1 MFAALSD
8 LLSFPPLSPVSES
21 LADHPLDA
29 IDADLVESDAIELA
43 AIDSDLVESPTPDDV
58 VDSPVD
64 AALADAATTDA
75 VTADAATADA
85 ATATA
90 DLETVEPEALEL
102 TGAAAPEASPVLEFP
117 VTGVG
122 EGGEVINL
130 EAAEKPQVARW
141 YAVQV
146 ASSCEKKV
154 KATLEQ
160 RAVTLGVSNRILE
173 IEIPQTPGVKLKK
186 DGSRQS
192 IEEKV
197 FPGYVL
203 VRMVLDED
211 TMMAVR
217 STPNVINFVGQ
228 EERRATG
235 KTRGHIKPRPLSRQ
249 EVDRIFKRAA
259 EKKPVVKVDLA
270 EGDQILV
277 TAGPFKDFQGEVI
290 EVSGERSKLKALL
303 SIFGRETPVELEFS
317 QISKQS

>member
-1 MFAALSD
+1 M
-8 LLSFPPLSPVSES
+8 SPVSETPTDLS
-21 LADHPLDA
+21 LDSAEVLD
-29 IDADLVESDAIELA
+29 LA
-43 AIDSDLVESPTPDDV
+43 AADG
-58 VDSPVD
+58 DSP
-64 AALADAATTDA
+64 
-75 VTADAATADA
+75 
-85 ATATA
+85 
-90 DLETVEPEALEL
+90 LED
-102 TGAAAPEASPVLEFP
+102 GAAPVADP
-117 VTGVG
+117 VAA
-122 EGGEVINL
+122 
-130 EAAEKPQVARW
+130 AAEAGEKRQVARW

-160 RAVTLGVSNRILE
+160 RAVTLGVDSKILD

-192 IEEKV
+192 TEEKV

-217 STPNVINFVGQ
+217 STPNVINFVGA
-228 EERRATG
+228 EERRATA
-235 KTRGHIKPRPLSRQ
+235 KARGHIKPRPLSRQ

-259 EKKPVVKVDLA
+259 EKKAVVKVDLA
-270 EGDQILV
+270 EGDQIMV

-290 EVSGERSKLKALL
+290 EVSGDRNKLKALL

>member
-1 MFAALSD
+1 MMMALTESSPPSLNDEGSPEEEILLPEAPD
-8 LLSFPPLSPVSES
+8 LDPLA
-21 LADHPLDA
+21 LAVDP
-29 IDADLVESDAIELA
+29 LA
-43 AIDSDLVESPTPDDV
+43 AGAPLPLEV
-58 VDSPVD
+58 VSG
-64 AALADAATTDA
+64 
-75 VTADAATADA
+75 
-85 ATATA
+85 
-90 DLETVEPEALEL
+90 E
-102 TGAAAPEASPVLEFP
+102 AAA
-117 VTGVG
+117 G
-122 EGGEVINL
+122 ETP
-130 EAAEKPQVARW
+130 EKPQVARW

-160 RAVTLGVSNRILE
+160 RAITLGVSNRILD

-186 DGSRQS
+186 DGTRQS

-203 VRMVLDED
+203 VRMILDED

-235 KTRGHIKPRPLSRQ
+235 KTRGHIKPRPLSRS
-249 EVDRIFKRAA
+249 EVERIFRRAT
-259 EKKPVVKVDLA
+259 EKKAVVKVDLS

-277 TAGPFKDFQGEVI
+277 TGGPFKDFQGEVI
-290 EVSGERSKLKALL
+290 EVSAERSKLKALL

-317 QISKQS
+317 QVSKQN

>member
-1 MFAALSD
+1 MGVI
-8 LLSFPPLSPVSES
+8 PGVPLIRTHSIAV
-21 LADHPLDA
+21 
-29 IDADLVESDAIELA
+29 
-43 AIDSDLVESPTPDDV
+43 PDDL
-58 VDSPVD
+58 S
-64 AALADAATTDA
+64 TTDPA
-75 VTADAATADA
+75 EVLDLPAPNEGEEGTAASTS
-85 ATATA
+85 
-90 DLETVEPEALEL
+90 
-102 TGAAAPEASPVLEFP
+102 TG
-117 VTGVG
+117 
-122 EGGEVINL
+122 
-130 EAAEKPQVARW
+130 VARW

-173 IEIPQTPGVKLKK
+173 IEIPQTPAVKVKK

-192 IEEKV
+192 TEEKV

-217 STPNVINFVGQ
+217 STPNVINFVGA
-228 EERRATG
+228 EDRRATG
-235 KTRGHIKPRPLSRQ
+235 KARGHIKPRPLSRS

-259 EKKPVVKVDLA
+259 EKKTVVKVDLT

-290 EVSGERSKLKALL
+290 EVAGERNKLKA
-303 SIFGRETPVELEFS
+303 PVSYTHLTLPTIYS
-317 QISKQS
+317 V

>member
-1 MFAALSD
+1 MS
-8 LLSFPPLSPVSES
+8 SPLSAVSEIDH
-21 LADHPLDA
+21 DHPEVL
-29 IDADLVESDAIELA
+29 EL
-43 AIDSDLVESPTPDDV
+43 P
-58 VDSPVD
+58 
-64 AALADAATTDA
+64 
-75 VTADAATADA
+75 ATAD
-85 ATATA
+85 
-90 DLETVEPEALEL
+90 ESP
-102 TGAAAPEASPVLEFP
+102 AAADPAG
-117 VTGVG
+117 TAG
-122 EGGEVINL
+122 EGVVSAEGEQPGS
-130 EAAEKPQVARW
+130 EKPQVARW

-160 RAVTLGVSNRILE
+160 RAVTLGVDNRILE

-203 VRMVLDED
+203 VRMILDED

-235 KTRGHIKPRPLSRQ
+235 KARGHIRPRPLSAQ
-249 EVDRIFKRAA
+249 EVNRIFRRAA

-303 SIFGRETPVELEFS
+303 SIFGRKTPVELEFS

>member
-1 MFAALSD
+1 MS
-8 LLSFPPLSPVSES
+8 SPVTAVSEI
-21 LADHPLDA
+21 DHDPTDVLDPGA
-29 IDADLVESDAIELA
+29 GDAPVEARVAAAVVVEGSDALI
-43 AIDSDLVESPTPDDV
+43 TP
-58 VDSPVD
+58 
-64 AALADAATTDA
+64 
-75 VTADAATADA
+75 
-85 ATATA
+85 
-90 DLETVEPEALEL
+90 LEL
-102 TGAAAPEASPVLEFP
+102 PAAGAEAGGAA
-117 VTGVG
+117 
-122 EGGEVINL
+122 EGGER
-130 EAAEKPQVARW
+130 PQVARW

-160 RAVTLGVSNRILE
+160 RAVTLGVDNRILE

-186 DGSRQS
+186 DGTRQS

-203 VRMVLDED
+203 VRMILDED

-217 STPNVINFVGQ
+217 STPHVINFVGQ

-235 KTRGHIKPRPLSRQ
+235 KARGHIKPRPLSRA

>member
-1 MFAALSD
+1 MS
-8 LLSFPPLSPVSES
+8 SPLSAVSEI
-21 LADHPLDA
+21 DHDQAEVL
-29 IDADLVESDAIELA
+29 ELPA
-43 AIDSDLVESPTPDDV
+43 AAE
-58 VDSPVD
+58 
-64 AALADAATTDA
+64 
-75 VTADAATADA
+75 VTADA
-85 ATATA
+85 
-90 DLETVEPEALEL
+90 LEPA
-102 TGAAAPEASPVLEFP
+102 
-117 VTGVG
+117 G
-122 EGGEVINL
+122 EGAPAAEGVVSPEGEQPGG
-130 EAAEKPQVARW
+130 EKPQVARW

-160 RAVTLGVSNRILE
+160 RAVTLGVDNRILE

-203 VRMVLDED
+203 VRMILDED

-235 KTRGHIKPRPLSRQ
+235 KARGHIKPRPLSRS

-317 QISKQS
+317 QISKQN

>member
-1 MFAALSD
+1 M
-8 LLSFPPLSPVSES
+8 SPVSETPTDLS
-21 LADHPLDA
+21 LDSAEVLD
-29 IDADLVESDAIELA
+29 LA
-43 AIDSDLVESPTPDDV
+43 AADG
-58 VDSPVD
+58 DSP
-64 AALADAATTDA
+64 
-75 VTADAATADA
+75 
-85 ATATA
+85 
-90 DLETVEPEALEL
+90 LED
-102 TGAAAPEASPVLEFP
+102 GAAPSADPVAA
-117 VTGVG
+117 
-122 EGGEVINL
+122 
-130 EAAEKPQVARW
+130 AAEAGEKRQVARW

-160 RAVTLGVSNRILE
+160 RAVTLGVDSKILD

-192 IEEKV
+192 TEEKV

-217 STPNVINFVGQ
+217 STPNVINFVGA
-228 EERRATG
+228 EERRATA
-235 KTRGHIKPRPLSRQ
+235 KARGHIKPRPLSRQ

-259 EKKPVVKVDLA
+259 EKKAVVKVDLG
-270 EGDQILV
+270 EGDQIMV

-290 EVSGERSKLKALL
+290 EVSGERNKLKALL

>member
-1 MFAALSD
+1 MS
-8 LLSFPPLSPVSES
+8 SPLSPFSEIALS
-21 LADHPLDA
+21 ELSEIDHDSPDPSGIAPLPPAADDQ
-29 IDADLVESDAIELA
+29 ADDEAGHLA
-43 AIDSDLVESPTPDDV
+43 AAVIP
-58 VDSPVD
+58 
-64 AALADAATTDA
+64 AAPAAGQA
-75 VTADAATADA
+75 V
-85 ATATA
+85 
-90 DLETVEPEALEL
+90 LEL
-102 TGAAAPEASPVLEFP
+102 PA
-117 VTGVG
+117 
-122 EGGEVINL
+122 EG
-130 EAAEKPQVARW
+130 AEKPQVARW

-160 RAVTLGVSNRILE
+160 RAVTLGVDNRILE

-235 KTRGHIKPRPLSRQ
+235 KARGHIKPRPLSRQ

-317 QISKQS
+317 QISKQG

>member
-1 MFAALSD
+1 MTVPVTSLSTND
-8 LLSFPPLSPVSES
+8 LEPPAGLEPPE
-21 LADHPLDA
+21 
-29 IDADLVESDAIELA
+29 DLVAPEG
-43 AIDSDLVESPTPDDV
+43 
-58 VDSPVD
+58 
-64 AALADAATTDA
+64 
-75 VTADAATADA
+75 
-85 ATATA
+85 
-90 DLETVEPEALEL
+90 LEAPEALEAPEGIEPPMSEPL
-102 TGAAAPEASPVLEFP
+102 GVILEVSSAELPAESGPLALEGPGAALAGEAGVAPGLDGA
-117 VTGVG
+117 
-122 EGGEVINL
+122 EVI
-130 EAAEKPQVARW
+130 ETPQVARW
-141 YAVQV
+141 FAVQV

-160 RAVTLGVSNRILE
+160 RAVTLGVDNRILE

-192 IEEKV
+192 IDEKV

-203 VRMVLDED
+203 VRMILDED

-235 KTRGHIKPRPLSRQ
+235 KARGHIRPRPLSRQ

-259 EKKPVVKVDLA
+259 EKKPVVKVDIS

-290 EVSGERSKLKALL
+290 DVSGERNKLKALL

-317 QISKQS
+317 QISKQN

>member
-1 MFAALSD
+1 VTE
-8 LLSFPPLSPVSES
+8 SFPDLPLES
-21 LADHPLDA
+21 DEALDA
-29 IDADLVESDAIELA
+29 PQLPEVLGDGVADL
-43 AIDSDLVESPTPDDV
+43 
-58 VDSPVD
+58 
-64 AALADAATTDA
+64 DA
-75 VTADAATADA
+75 VN
-85 ATATA
+85 
-90 DLETVEPEALEL
+90 PEIAGAEI
-102 TGAAAPEASPVLEFP
+102 TGAEVAGAEVAAPEA
-117 VTGVG
+117 
-122 EGGEVINL
+122 
-130 EAAEKPQVARW
+130 PQVARW

-160 RAVTLGVSNRILE
+160 RAVTLGVDNRILE

-203 VRMVLDED
+203 VSMILDED

-217 STPNVINFVGQ
+217 STPNVINFVGA

-235 KTRGHIKPRPLSRQ
+235 KARGHIKPRPLSRQ